1 MKAHIRKKCFSGEK
15 RELEKD
21 VQTFFSRKK
30 NFFLITAND
39 KFSVSRRINRLRNQF
54 FRINFWRF
62 EKKNFFWLFLWEST
76 PIKSK
81 KKNLLRV
88 NFFFIDAE
96 RKKERKKKSQKRIKK
111 HREEK
116 REIPVFCFMQISFVR
131 YDIVF
136 RKKGRE
142 MSLIRLLLRKKL
154 THARTRTHMHAHTR
168 THTHTLL
175 HSHMLYYIQSVPQWQ
190 SIAISLFLSN
200 SHIPSHSHTQS
211 FSITFSS
218 TISLS
223 LTLSLSH
230 SLSLTLSL
238 SYTCARYSRR
248 DIPCISRIYLST
260 WGGFK
265 TEKEK
270 WI

>member
-54 FRINFWRF
+54 FRINFCRF
-62 EKKNFFWLFLWEST
+62 SKKKLFLTFFCENRRRSKVRRKIFWEST
-76 PIKSK
+76 FLSTPKERRKERRSRKNGLKS
-81 KKNLLRV
+81 
-88 NFFFIDAE
+88 IE
-96 RKKERKKKSQKRIKK
+96 RKKARSRFSVLCKS
-111 HREEK
+111 
-116 REIPVFCFMQISFVR
+116 VLSDTIS
-131 YDIVF
+131 YSE
-136 RKKGRE
+136 KKGRE

-168 THTHTLL
+168 THTHTHTLL

-230 SLSLTLSL
+230 TLSL
-238 SYTCARYSRR
+238 IHMRKIQQKRYPLHIANLSF
-248 DIPCISRIYLST
+248 DLGRI
-260 WGGFK
+260 
-265 TEKEK
+265 
-270 WI
+270 